1 MVKWTKK
8 VLRYT
13 KTIFFLVKGLK
24 VVGKRCLNLISF
36 HDDLCCCVEYSNVG
50 NQVEILNTVL
60 IIKTSAQKQ
69 MVEFGFG
76 HRFHDHNYFEL
87 EMFFYIPWIYYLLEG
102 IIWNFAENHQ
112 LNVIL
117 SHLKQIP
124 DNHLLIQH
132 HLLAQHLHRRL
143 QHVDFPWA
151 FFLCH
156 HTLLGFA
163 DQYVS
168 KMSMVSLFTIFKVSV

>member
-1 MVKWTKK
+1 
-8 VLRYT
+8 
-13 KTIFFLVKGLK
+13 
-24 VVGKRCLNLISF
+24 
-36 HDDLCCCVEYSNVG
+36 
-50 NQVEILNTVL
+50 
-60 IIKTSAQKQ
+60 

-76 HRFHDHNYFEL
+76 RRFHDHNYFEV

-151 FFLCH
+151 FF
-156 HTLLGFA
+156 
-163 DQYVS
+163 YVIIHCLVLQINMFLKCLWFLSSQFS
-168 KMSMVSLFTIFKVSV
+168 KLVYSFESLSLNTWQRSGYVHYIVLAPNHMCKTSQTQEDSMY